1 MTESF
6 PVNHAAALEGDN
18 PQKRMSPC
26 HPDTLTAFEAVL
38 YATASR
44 EFHSNPVPLKMAPEP
59 YESTGS
65 GETVPLNRT
74 ADFDARRRSH
84 STTLPL
90 EQGDNGMSPCHPAV
104 TLDFD
109 FATQLFCT

>member
-1 MTESF
+1 MR
-6 PVNHAAALEGDN
+6 AGEGTPPKN
-18 PQKRMSPC
+18 GC
-26 HPDTLTAFEAVL
+26 HPVTLSSCQPSKPPVMVKSTDG
-38 YATASR
+38 
-44 EFHSNPVPLKMAPEP
+44 FHSNPVPLKMALEP

-104 TLDFD
+104 TLGFD

>member
-1 MTESF
+1 MRIAVPIPKKRLSSCR
-6 PVNHAAALEGDN
+6 PV
-18 PQKRMSPC
+18 
-26 HPDTLTAFEAVL
+26 TLTVFESIL

-44 EFHSNPVPLKMAPEP
+44 EFHSNPVPLKMALEP

-90 EQGDNGMSPCHPAV
+90 EQCDNGMSPCHPAV
-104 TLDFD
+104 TLGFD